1 MKIWRED
8 NYQAAFEHSKRMTAY
23 FSKSFY
29 FAAKMLPKER
39 RWATFALYGFCRYA
53 DNLIDNPRNRSQK
66 EILFEVSYLEKE
78 LSIAYRTGESEH
90 PIIGPFIVG
99 AKKYNIPI
107 QYSLELLEG
116 VKMDIRKTR
125 YETFEDLY
133 LFCYR
138 VAAVVGLMMT
148 HVLGCKDSEAFKYA
162 EKLGVA
168 MQLTNIIRDIKED
181 KDIGRIYFPVEEMRR
196 FNISEDDIIKE
207 RMTSEVNQFI
217 RFQVKRA
224 HQYYKEADQGIKMLN
239 PESQFAIYA
248 ASKIYQG
255 ILFKME
261 ARNYNPFEG
270 RVFVPQM
277 KKIQIIV
284 KEIFRT
290 RVFVNKVG
298 ELLPVDLNS

>member
-8 NYQAAFEHSKRMTAY
+8 NYGAGFEHSKRMTAY

-53 DNLIDNPRNRSQK
+53 DNLIDNPRKRTQE

-78 LSIAYRTGESEH
+78 LLIANRTGESEH
-90 PIIGPFIVG
+90 PIIGPFIMV
-99 AKKYNIPI
+99 AKKYDIPI
-107 QYSLELLEG
+107 RYPLELLEG

-148 HVLGCKDSEAFKYA
+148 HVLGYKDTEAFQYA

-181 KDIGRIYFPVEEMRR
+181 KDMGRIYFPAEELRR
-196 FNISEDDIIKE
+196 FNISAADIMNEK
-207 RMTSEVNQFI
+207 MTSELTQFI
-217 RFQVKRA
+217 RFQIQRA
-224 HQYYKEADQGIKMLN
+224 DHYYMEAEKGIKMLI

-255 ILFKME
+255 ILFKIE

-270 RVFVPQM
+270 RVFVPQL

-284 KEIFRT
+284 KEILRT
-290 RVFVNKVG
+290 RSFFNKVG
-298 ELLPVDLNS
+298 ELLPIDLKS

>member
-8 NYQAAFEHSKRMTAY
+8 NYQAGFEHSKRMTAY

-39 RWATFALYGFCRYA
+39 HWATFALYGFCRYA
-53 DNLIDNPRNRSQK
+53 DNLIDNPRKRTQE

-78 LSIAYRTGESEH
+78 LLIANRTGESEH
-90 PIIGPFIVG
+90 PIIGPFIIV
-99 AKKYNIPI
+99 AKKYDIPI
-107 QYSLELLEG
+107 RYPLELLEG

-125 YETFEDLY
+125 YETFKDLY
-133 LFCYR
+133 LFCHR

-148 HVLGCKDSEAFKYA
+148 HVLGYKDTEAFQYA

-181 KDIGRIYFPVEEMRR
+181 KDMGRIYFPAEELRR
-196 FNISEDDIIKE
+196 FNISEADIMNEK
-207 RMTSEVNQFI
+207 MTSELNQFI
-217 RFQVKRA
+217 RFQVQRA
-224 HQYYKEADQGIKMLN
+224 HHYYKEAEKGIKMLI

-255 ILFKME
+255 ILFKIE
-261 ARNYNPFEG
+261 ARNYDPFEG
-270 RVFVPQM
+270 RVFVPQL

-284 KEIFRT
+284 KEILRT
-290 RVFVNKVG
+290 RLFVNKVG
-298 ELLPVDLNS
+298 ELLPIDLKS